1 MHTAIQILL
10 AVLLVVLLGFVV
22 YFILVM
28 KDLRRTLR
36 ESEEILREIKE
47 ELPPLLENIQV
58 SASKTRW
65 ILDRVEKNLISAT
78 GTVGMLTKAL
88 RPTRA
93 GFGQNVLYT
102 TLLGLGIGLIEGL
115 LKRKKR
121 GGEPNV
127 RGKEQ

>member
-1 MHTAIQILL
+1 MHNAIQILL
-10 AVLLVVLLGFVV
+10 AVLLAVLLGFVV
-22 YFILVM
+22 YLILVM
-28 KDLRRTLR
+28 RDLRRTLR

-47 ELPPLLENIQV
+47 ELPPLLENVQV

-88 RPTRA
+88 RPPRA
-93 GFGQNVLYT
+93 GLGQNVLYT

-121 GGEPNV
+121 GGESNV